1 MNSFIIWDELISMLP
16 IILCGLILDELISML
31 PIILCGCVLP
41 ITFIW
46 METRRKM
53 NETNARTQIVTA
65 ALEKNPDMDVEEL
78 LKKMS
83 PKKKLLKEKLLS
95 KLLWGCITT
104 ISGIG
109 LIGFGIFLINT
120 ISKDTQKI
128 HMADDVQTA
137 IAFGVI
143 LLAIGAAFII
153 NYGVGRKMLA
163 KEIEAEESKT
173 TTQA

>member
-1 MNSFIIWDELISMLP
+1 MNSNVIWVEFINI
-16 IILCGLILDELISML
+16 L

-41 ITFIW
+41 IIFIW

-65 ALEKNPDMDVEEL
+65 AIEKNPDMDVEEL
-78 LKKMS
+78 LKKIS

-128 HMADDVQTA
+128 HMADDVETA

-143 LLAIGAAFII
+143 LLAVGAAFII

>member
-1 MNSFIIWDELISMLP
+1 MFTSDIIFSLVPIFCGCILPIVIIWLTVRE
-16 IILCGLILDELISML
+16 
-31 PIILCGCVLP
+31 
-41 ITFIW
+41 
-46 METRRKM
+46 KM
-53 NETNARTQIVTA
+53 NETNARTQIVMA
-65 ALEKNPDMDVEEL
+65 AIEKNPDMDVEEL

-104 ISGIG
+104 ILGIG

-137 IAFGVI
+137 IAFGVV
-143 LLAIGAAFII
+143 LLGIGIAFLI
-153 NYGVGRKMLA
+153 NYGVGKKMLA
-163 KEIEAEESKT
+163 KEIEEEQNHLTK
-173 TTQA
+173 QA